1 MDVSDV
7 LRDRMHEP
15 SGLQRMVAVSIGL
28 HAVVISAALIL
39 PSGLFPHAAPPA
51 DSVMTIS
58 LGGGEGPRNGGM
70 TALGGRPVQTVTPP
84 ETKREAV
91 RPPAA
96 KTPEMTIPLPTAK
109 PQKTPPPPAAPIKQ
123 APEEARGRTPTRGA
137 ETAAGSA
144 VAETGAR
151 GQGFGLSTG
160 GGAGSGSTLDV
171 ANFCCPDY
179 LIQMVD
185 RIRSN
190 WVQRAE
196 VPGAN
201 IVKFTIRRDGTLVD
215 ITLEKSS
222 GYQNL
227 DLSSQ
232 RALFVTKTLNPLPAQ
247 FPNATL
253 TVHLNFEYQR

>member
-1 MDVSDV
+1 MDVTDV
-7 LRDRMHEP
+7 LRDRMEEP
-15 SGLQRMVAVSIGL
+15 SGLQTMVGVSI
-28 HAVVISAALIL
+28 AVHAALIAAAL
-39 PSGLFPHAAPPA
+39 IVPASLFPHQSETPGA
-51 DSVMTIS
+51 VMTIS

-70 TALGGRPVQTVTPP
+70 TAMGGRPVQTVTPP
-84 ETKREAV
+84 EAKREAV
-91 RPPAA
+91 RPAAA
-96 KTPEMTIPLPTAK
+96 KTPEMTIPAPNAK
-109 PQKTPPPPAAPIKQ
+109 PAKTPPPAAPVTQ
-123 APEEARGRTPTRGA
+123 APDEARGRTPTRGA
-137 ETAAGSA
+137 ETKAGSA

-179 LIQMVD
+179 LIQMID

-190 WVQRAE
+190 WVRQAE
-196 VPGAN
+196 VSGTN
-201 IVKFTIRRDGTLVD
+201 LVKFTIQRDGT
-215 ITLEKSS
+215 IGGIELERSS

-227 DLSSQ
+227 DLTSQ

>member
-7 LRDRMHEP
+7 LRDRMREP
-15 SGLQRMVAVSIGL
+15 EGLQKMVALSIVA
-28 HAVVISAALIL
+28 HAALIAAAVVV
-39 PSGLFPHAAPPA
+39 PASLFPHTTEAPAA
-51 DSVMTIS
+51 VMTIS
-58 LGGGEGPRNGGM
+58 LGGGDGPRNGGM
-70 TALGGRPVQTVTPP
+70 TSMGGRPVQTVAP
-84 ETKREAV
+84 EVKREAV

-96 KTPEMTIPLPTAK
+96 KAPEMTIPLPKATPRKA
-109 PQKTPPPPAAPIKQ
+109 PPPSTPVKQ
-123 APEEARGRTPTRGA
+123 APDEARGRTPTHGA
-137 ETAAGSA
+137 ETSAGSA

-179 LIQMVD
+179 LVQMID

-190 WVQRAE
+190 WVQQTE
-196 VPGAN
+196 VGGAN
-201 IVKFTIRRDGTLVD
+201 IVKFTIQRDGKIVD
-215 ITLEKSS
+215 IAVEKGS
-222 GYQNL
+222 GYQSL
-227 DLSSQ
+227 DLASE

-253 TVHLNFEYQR
+253 TVHLNFQYQR

>member
-1 MDVSDV
+1 MDVTDV

-15 SGLQRMVAVSIGL
+15 AGLQKMVVVS
-28 HAVVISAALIL
+28 VVVHAALIAAMVIV
-39 PSGLFPHAAPPA
+39 PASLFPHGAETPA
-51 DSVMTIS
+51 TVMTIS

-70 TALGGRPVQTVTPP
+70 TALGGRPVQTTAPP
-84 ETKREAV
+84 EAKREAV

-96 KTPEMTIPLPTAK
+96 KTPEMTMPVLKAK
-109 PQKTPPPPAAPIKQ
+109 PAKPAPPSTPVKEAPD
-123 APEEARGRTPTRGA
+123 EARGRTPTRGA
-137 ETAAGSA
+137 ETSAGSA
-144 VAETGAR
+144 IAETGAR

-179 LIQMVD
+179 LIQMID

-190 WVQRAE
+190 WVQRTE
-196 VPGAN
+196 VPGTN
-201 IVKFTIRRDGTLVD
+201 VVKFTIQRDGKIVD
-215 ITLEKSS
+215 ISLEKSS
-222 GYQNL
+222 GYQNI

>member
-1 MDVSDV
+1 MDVTDV

-15 SGLQRMVAVSIGL
+15 SGLQTMVGVSIAV
-28 HAVVISAALIL
+28 HAAVIAAALIV
-39 PSGLFPHAAPPA
+39 PASLFPHASEAPA
-51 DSVMTIS
+51 SMMTIS
-58 LGGGEGPRNGGM
+58 LNGGEGPRNGGM
-70 TALGGRPVQTVTPP
+70 TTMGGRPVQAVTPP
-84 ETKREAV
+84 EAKREAV

-96 KTPEMTIPLPTAK
+96 KAPEMTIPAPNAK
-109 PQKTPPPPAAPIKQ
+109 PAKTPPPAAPVKQ
-123 APEEARGRTPTRGA
+123 APDEARGRTPTHGA
-137 ETAAGSA
+137 VTSAGSA

-179 LIQMVD
+179 LIQMID

-190 WVQRAE
+190 WVRQAE
-196 VPGAN
+196 VPGTN
-201 IVKFTIRRDGTLVD
+201 VVKFTIQRDGT
-215 ITLEKSS
+215 IGGIELEKSS

-227 DLSSQ
+227 DLTSQ
-232 RALFVTKTLNPLPAQ
+232 RALFVTKTLNALPAQ